1 MQVSPEKMLSII
13 LEGQEE
19 GLSTEEICR
28 KHGIK
33 RHTYYAWKKKLTW
46 AGLELLSKQ
55 LSTTQEPLAD
65 KVLKLRHANI
75 SLGQKVRRLEKAKA
89 MWELRCKWLWWQL
102 ESVNDPAFQEQL
114 KKIREQLPLKP
125 DFRKTE
131 FEKEERENRS

>member
-1 MQVSPEKMLSII
+1 MQVNPEKMLSII

-33 RHTYYAWKKKLTW
+33 RHTYYAWRRKLTW
-46 AGLELLSKQ
+46 AGLELLSRQRPNSK
-55 LSTTQEPLAD
+55 EPLAD
-65 KVLKLRHANI
+65 KVQKLRHANI

-102 ESVNDPAFQEQL
+102 DAVNDPAFQEQL
-114 KKIREQLPLKP
+114 TKIREQVPL
-125 DFRKTE
+125 KTE
-131 FEKEERENRS
+131 FETGERETRS